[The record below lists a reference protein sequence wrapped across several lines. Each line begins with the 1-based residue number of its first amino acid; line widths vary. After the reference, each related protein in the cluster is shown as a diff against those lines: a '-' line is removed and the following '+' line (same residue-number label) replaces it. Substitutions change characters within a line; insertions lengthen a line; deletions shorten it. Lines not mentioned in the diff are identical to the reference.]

1 LLPRRA
7 GEATVYDRSERVP
20 GFDQRA
26 LNRAHIALIGAGGL
40 NGEVGHG
47 LVRKGIGRL
56 TIFDHDVV
64 ELSNLARQQFT
75 VDDLDQNKALAL
87 LRNLAGQATGRTLIE
102 GHARSFQ
109 DALAASVSV
118 ACDIAVVG
126 VDNNPTRLAT
136 AAHYLRE
143 RTPVI
148 FLAVDVRAARGYVFV
163 QTSQPGDPCFL
174 CLFPDAAEDNVVHG
188 CAGAS
193 IEILKIVAG
202 IALYAIDSLLMSRP
216 RPWNYKAVFLDEG
229 GDGSRPVGVRPG
241 CTMCAQVQKRV
252 GLRSLGE
259 IRRVAR
265 PLTSLP

>member
-1 LLPRRA
+1 M
-7 GEATVYDRSERVP
+7 P

-26 LNRAHIALIGAGGL
+26 LSRAHVTAVGAGGL

-75 VDDLDQNKALAL
+75 AEDLDQNKALAL
-87 LRNLAGQATGRTLIE
+87 AHNLTRQATGRTLIE

-109 DALAASVSV
+109 DALAAGVNV
-118 ACDIAVVG
+118 AGDIAIAG
-126 VDNNPTRLAT
+126 VDNNPTRIAV
-136 AAHYLRE
+136 ADHYLRQ

-148 FLAVDVRAARGYVFV
+148 FLAVDARAARGYVFV
-163 QTSQPGDPCFL
+163 QTSRPGDPCFL
-174 CLFPDAAEDNVVHG
+174 CLFPDAGEDRVVHG

-193 IEILKIVAG
+193 IEILKVVAG

-216 RPWNYKAVFLDEG
+216 RPWNYKEIFLDEG
-229 GDGSRPVGVRPG
+229 GDGSRVIGARWG
-241 CTMCAQVQKRV
+241 CRLCRHGHGGK
-252 GLRSLGE
+252 
-259 IRRVAR
+259 
-265 PLTSLP
+265 